1 MFLYVNLTDR
11 TVKCMVQY
19 AKVKNN
25 LESIYVTLTQ
35 YLSKAPPIKKET
47 NGTILD
53 SVCKRVNLKTNKT
66 PSYNISNTF
75 SLYAKLC
82 KF

>member
-1 MFLYVNLTDR
+1 MFLYFNLTHR

-53 SVCKRVNLKTNKT
+53 SVSKRVNLKTNKT
-66 PSYNISNTF
+66 SSYNISNTF
-75 SLYAKLC
+75 SLYAKLS